1 MKSKGFL
8 GDWKSYTL
16 RDKILLSSSITP
28 LIVFVGSFFLMLLH
42 IFTEGNHNISKLLHA
57 ESCGELVFK
66 GYDFNVKGSDK
77 DFCSVDLIYSIHP
90 ALILL
95 STISIGIYAFFS
107 IKSDEE
113 VSNIFLS
120 KTSSI
125 ESSKSVLLMLQY
137 VYTLS
142 IIFLILFF
150 SFFWMVG
157 DGFYEY
163 TIADEYNDY
172 EIETSCYHHDP
183 LTLICETGT
192 YSWDFYGYAF
202 KPDKVTVN
210 PLSSL
215 ILTSVASTTQQIG
228 DNGKCEIRWSGQ
240 SVVSGKH
247 PNKDGDGQG
256 FYDFLPGCSPDE
268 IELAEAPQFFLEKW
282 AEISKP
288 PPRPEPTGYRVTKAD
303 LIDDLRR
310 AKEYLFKYFHCK
322 SLYNEFNSFLLHF
335 FF

>member
-1 MKSKGFL
+1 MESKGFL
-8 GDWKSYTL
+8 EDWKSYTI
-16 RDKILLSSSITP
+16 RDKILLSSSIAP
-28 LIVFVGSFFLMLLH
+28 LIVFVVSFFLILLH
-42 IFTEGNHNISKLLHA
+42 IFTGGDHNISKLLHA
-57 ESCGELVFK
+57 ESCGELVFR
-66 GYDFNVKGSDK
+66 GYDGNVKGSDK

-172 EIETSCYHHDP
+172 EIETMCHWHYP
-183 LTLICETGT
+183 LTLTCETAT
-192 YSWDFYGYAF
+192 YAWGFGGYAF
-202 KPDKVTVN
+202 KPDKVTDPN
-210 PLSSL
+210 PLSYL
-215 ILTSVASTTQQIG
+215 
-228 DNGKCEIRWSGQ
+228 
-240 SVVSGKH
+240 
-247 PNKDGDGQG
+247 
-256 FYDFLPGCSPDE
+256 FLPNVLATVFFAYKSRNNYIKESLRDE
-268 IELAEAPQFFLEKW
+268 WDNLEIK
-282 AEISKP
+282 
-288 PPRPEPTGYRVTKAD
+288 
-303 LIDDLRR
+303 
-310 AKEYLFKYFHCK
+310 
-322 SLYNEFNSFLLHF
+322 
-335 FF
+335 